1 MKKLYLFLILFISI
15 ISFGQ
20 NRLDRLDK
28 SDMET
33 SILFS
38 AFPLIDI
45 SDYQTAN
52 NSAHTFYQAYKMLGG
67 KDSQNRFMDLESF
80 KLKADDDFR
89 NNKMSIVILSTDFEI
104 IKEDALANGDIY
116 IDSEGYIIKSENAAP
131 IFELKELSIATP
143 LRIEH
148 KGLSVNFNLFDENI
162 LNTTSNNISRIS
174 IDFDNGKGF
183 RTIPLNTDFEV
194 RYQKDGSKNLTT
206 EIRYSDG
213 SSKTSTSKI
222 KIRYSSEEMR
232 TMFNRVI
239 TTFESINTP
248 APNLTAYGVNN
259 DIGTGEYEIFLS
271 DDNILDKPIILID
284 GFDPGDTRNIEG
296 MYDLLNFDN
305 NGTESNLADVVRA
318 QGFDVILLN
327 FPVYTRASDNE
338 VIDGGAD
345 FIERNAM
352 LLVELI
358 NIINT
363 TKIPTA
369 DQNVIIG
376 PSMGGII
383 SRFALNF
390 IESTGGDAD
399 TRLWISFDSPHLG
412 ANVPIGFQYLF
423 NKLAYGLQLGG
434 LGGDQSIEAL
444 RPLVDDFLRSSAAK
458 QMLTDHFDAHITSG
472 TNFDSNL
479 MLPIAHPWHNLF
491 YNDLIISGFP
501 ENVRNVS
508 IINGSGAGN
517 PYQDIFGMD
526 IDPNFISLDIDNLQ
540 IGSGLTASD
549 GDFRARFTPFQ
560 DQINQTGFV
569 SIDAPFLCFC
579 DFEASSNVK
588 ATAFSDGIDAAP
600 GGLFEIGSITEDLGT
615 DPLVTD
621 FLMGLT
627 TDYFN
632 FIPTVSAMAL
642 NNNGEIDW
650 HHIPENL
657 TTSSTLENETPF
669 VNWYMPNDN
678 EDHVFLTS
686 ANVSFALSE
695 IINSSAGIQDVDQ
708 IKFQLEN
715 NPIKNNIVLIT
726 NSNNQDAIVDVFDL
740 TGKNVLS
747 SNVHLQYRTT
757 IPINLNPGFYILNLS
772 DELGNTFTTKFVINK

>member
-1 MKKLYLFLILFISI
+1 
-15 ISFGQ
+15 
-20 NRLDRLDK
+20 
-28 SDMET
+28 MET

-45 SDYQTAN
+45 SDYQTAT
-52 NSAHTFYQAYKMLGG
+52 NSTLTFYQAYKTLGG
-67 KDSQNRFMDLESF
+67 EDSQNRFMDLESF
-80 KLKADDDFR
+80 KLKADDDLR
-89 NNKMSIVILSTDFEI
+89 KNKMSIVILNTDFEI

-131 IFELKELSIATP
+131 IFELKELSIVTP
-143 LRIEH
+143 LRTEH
-148 KGLSVNFNLFDENI
+148 KGLNVNFNLFDENI
-162 LNTTSNNISRIS
+162 LNTTSNNISGIS
-174 IDFDNGKGF
+174 IDFDNGEGF
-183 RTIPLNTDFEV
+183 RSIPLNTDFEV
-194 RYQKDGSKNLTT
+194 RYLTDGPKNLTT

-213 SSKTSTSKI
+213 SSKTSTSEL
-222 KIRYSSEEMR
+222 KIRYSNEEMK
-232 TMFNRVI
+232 TMFSRVI

-248 APNLTAYGVNN
+248 APNLIAYGVNN

-296 MYDLLNFDN
+296 IYGLLNFDN
-305 NGTESNLADVVRA
+305 NGTESNLADVVIA
-318 QGFDVILLN
+318 QGFDVIILN
-327 FPVYTRASDNE
+327 FPVYTRESDNE
-338 VIDGGAD
+338 IIDGGAD

-358 NIINT
+358 DIINS

-444 RPLVDDFLRSSAAK
+444 RPLVDDFLRSPAAK

-472 TNFDSNL
+472 TDFDSNL
-479 MLPIAHPWHNLF
+479 MLPTPHPWHNLF
-491 YNDLIISGFP
+491 YNELIVSGFP

-508 IINGSGAGN
+508 IVNGSGSGN
-517 PYQDIFGMD
+517 PYQDKFGMD
-526 IDPNFISLDIDNLQ
+526 IAPNFLALDIDNLQ

-579 DFEASSNVK
+579 DFESSANVK

-600 GGLFEIGSITEDLGT
+600 GGLFDIGGITGDLGT
-615 DPLVTD
+615 DPLITD

-650 HHIPENL
+650 YYVPENL
-657 TTSSTLENETPF
+657 TTSITVENETPF
-669 VNWYMPNDN
+669 VNWYMPSEN
-678 EDHVFLTS
+678 EDHVSLTS

-695 IINSSAGIQDVDQ
+695 ILNSSSGIQDLDQ

-726 NSNNQDAIVDVFDL
+726 NSNNQDAIVDVFDF

-772 DELGNTFTTKFVINK
+772 DELGNTFTTKFIINK

>member
-1 MKKLYLFLILFISI
+1 M
-15 ISFGQ
+15 SFGQ
-20 NRLDRLDK
+20 NKLDRLDK

-45 SDYQTAN
+45 SDYQTTT
-52 NSAHTFYQAYKMLGG
+52 NSAHTFYQAYKTLGE
-67 KDSQNRFMDLESF
+67 KDHQNRFMSLESF

-89 NNKMSIVILSTDFEI
+89 NNKMSIVVLSADFEV
-104 IKEDALANGDIY
+104 IKESALANGDIY
-116 IDSEGYIIKSENAAP
+116 IDSEGYIMKSENAEP
-131 IFELKELSIATP
+131 FFDRVELSIATP
-143 LRIEH
+143 LRMDH
-148 KGLSVNFNLFDENI
+148 KGLNVNFNLFNENI
-162 LNTTSNNISRIS
+162 VNTTSKQISQIS
-174 IDFDNGKGF
+174 IDFDNGEGF
-183 RTIPLNTDFEV
+183 RTIPLNADFEI
-194 RYQKDGSKNLTT
+194 RYLKDGPKNLTT
-206 EIRYSDG
+206 KIRYSDG

-222 KIRYSSEEMR
+222 KIRYSNREMR

-239 TTFESINTP
+239 TTFESANTP
-248 APNLTAYGVNN
+248 APNLTQYGVNN
-259 DIGTGEYEIFLS
+259 DIGRGDYEIFLS
-271 DDNILDKPIILID
+271 DDSVLDKPIILID
-284 GFDPGDTRNIEG
+284 GFDPGDIRNIDG
-296 MYDLLNFDN
+296 IYDLLSFDN
-305 NGTESNLADVVRA
+305 NGTSSNLGDVVRA
-318 QGFDVILLN
+318 QGFDLIVLN
-327 FPVYTRASDNE
+327 FPVYTREVDNE
-338 VIDGGAD
+338 IIDGGAD

-363 TKIPTA
+363 TKVPTA

-390 IESTGGDAD
+390 IESSGGDAD

-491 YNDLIISGFP
+491 YNELFISGFP

-508 IINGSGAGN
+508 IANGSGTGN
-517 PYQDIFGMD
+517 PYQDKLGMD
-526 IDPNFISLDIDNLQ
+526 IEPNFLAIDINNLQ
-540 IGSGLTASD
+540 IGSGLTSSD
-549 GDFRARFTPFQ
+549 GNFKARFTPFQ
-560 DQINQTGFV
+560 GEINQTGFV

-588 ATAFSDGIDAAP
+588 ATDFSDGVDAAP
-600 GGLFEIGSITEDLGT
+600 GGLFDIADISGDLGA
-615 DPLVTD
+615 DPLIAD
-621 FLMGLT
+621 FLMGFT

-642 NNNGEIDW
+642 NNSGDVDW
-650 HHIPENL
+650 YHIPENL
-657 TTSSTLENETPF
+657 ATSATVENETPF
-669 VNWYMPNDN
+669 VNWYMPNNN
-678 EDHVFLTS
+678 EDHVSLTS

-695 IINSSAGIQDVDQ
+695 ILNSSASIQDISQ
-708 IKFQLEN
+708 IKFHLEN
-715 NPIKNNIVLIT
+715 NPIKDNIIIVTNN
-726 NSNNQDAIVDVFDL
+726 NNQDAIITIFDL

-747 SNVHLQYRTT
+747 AKVHLQYRTT

-772 DELGNTFTTKFVINK
+772 GDVGNYFTTKFIINK